1 VLVKRPKPVQERRID
16 LPTTGVSTV
25 DLAAAA
31 GLAGIGVE
39 AGGALMLNR
48 PAMIQSAE
56 SHGLFLYGFS
66 PDLGLGV

>member
-1 VLVKRPKPVQERRID
+1 
-16 LPTTGVSTV
+16 VSTV
-25 DLAAAA
+25 ELAAAA

-48 PAMIQSAE
+48 PAMIRSAE
-56 SHGLFLYGFS
+56 SFGLFLYGFS